1 MLSNVLSCLNC
12 AGRGLILA
20 AIPMA
25 RAESTVDWLEVT
37 LLVIFVALV
46 VAMLT
51 SVL

>member
-1 MLSNVLSCLNC
+1 
-12 AGRGLILA
+12 
-20 AIPMA
+20 MA